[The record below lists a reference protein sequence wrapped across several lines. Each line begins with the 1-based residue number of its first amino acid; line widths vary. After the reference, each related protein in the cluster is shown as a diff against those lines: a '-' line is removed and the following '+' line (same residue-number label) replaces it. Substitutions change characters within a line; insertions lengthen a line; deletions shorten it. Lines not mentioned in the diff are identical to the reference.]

1 MTDLALPA
9 ASPVTP
15 AHSVLRRF
23 LSLALIHGV
32 LIAGAIFML
41 APFIWMLV
49 TSIKPPAEIFSAEI
63 SLWPKQFYG
72 VENFSFAMEK
82 APLLRFALNGV
93 ILCGGILIVQLL
105 VAIPCAYAIAK
116 LKFRAARLMMVLVM
130 LGLLVPIHATALP
143 LYVAFDRLA
152 VLNSYTALVAPFSI
166 SVFAIFLFLQF
177 FRAIPDDLIH
187 AARLDGMSE
196 IGIVARVVVP
206 NAWPA
211 ITAFA
216 IFSVVAHWN
225 DLFWPLVVVT
235 NQNYATPPLGLLYFR
250 AAEAGDDYGA
260 LMAATLIITLPLVAA
275 FLVAQKRFV
284 EGITMTGLKG

>member
-1 MTDLALPA
+1 MTSNAF
-9 ASPVTP
+9 
-15 AHSVLRRF
+15 SVARIARLTV
-23 LSLALIHGV
+23 LSLGALIF
-32 LIAGAIFML
+32 LAPYIFML
-41 APFIWMLV
+41 STAGKAQ
-49 TSIKPPAEIFSAEI
+49 SEIFSS
-63 SLWPKQFYG
+63 SLSLIPQQWSYI
-72 VENFSFAMEK
+72 ENFSK
-82 APLLRFALNGV
+82 ALSRVSMSKLLFNGV
-93 ILCGGILIVQLL
+93 IVCALIFVIQIV
-105 VAIPCAYAIAK
+105 VAIPCAYAMAK
-116 LKFRAARLMMVLVM
+116 LKFRAARTMMVLVM

-143 LYVAFDRLA
+143 IYVAFDRLS

-177 FRAIPDDLIH
+177 FRAMPDDLIH

-196 IGIVARVVVP
+196 AGIVARVIVP

-225 DLFWPLVVVT
+225 DLFWPLIVVT
-235 NQNYATPPLGLLYFR
+235 NQDYATPPLGLLYFR

-260 LMAATLIITLPLVAA
+260 LMAATLIITLPLVSA
-275 FLVAQKRFV
+275 FLLAQKRFV

>member
-1 MTDLALPA
+1 MTSNAF
-9 ASPVTP
+9 
-15 AHSVLRRF
+15 SVARIARLTV
-23 LSLALIHGV
+23 LSLGAL
-32 LIAGAIFML
+32 LFLAPYIFMVST
-41 APFIWMLV
+41 AG
-49 TSIKPPAEIFSAEI
+49 KPQSEIFSS
-63 SLWPKQFYG
+63 SLSLIPQQWSY
-72 VENFSFAMEK
+72 VENFTK
-82 APLLRFALNGV
+82 ALSRVSMTTLLFNGV
-93 ILCGGILIVQLL
+93 IVCALIFVIQIV
-105 VAIPCAYAIAK
+105 VAIPCAYAMAK
-116 LKFRAARLMMVLVM
+116 LKFRAARTMMVLVM

-143 LYVAFDRLA
+143 IYVAFDKLS

-177 FRAIPDDLIH
+177 FRAMPDDLIH

-196 IGIVARVVVP
+196 AGIVARVIVP

-225 DLFWPLVVVT
+225 DLFWPLIVVT
-235 NQNYATPPLGLLYFR
+235 NQDYATPPLGLLYFR

-260 LMAATLIITLPLVAA
+260 LMAATLNITLPLVTA
-275 FLVAQKRFV
+275 FLLAQKRFV

>member
-1 MTDLALPA
+1 MNASAFTLGRAVRLSILIFGAVIFLAPYVFMISTA
-9 ASPVTP
+9 GKAQSDIF
-15 AHSVLRRF
+15 SSS
-23 LSLALIHGV
+23 LSLIPQHWSYVANFTKALTRVSMTTLLWNGVVVCALIFV
-32 LIAGAIFML
+32 FQVMI
-41 APFIWMLV
+41 
-49 TSIKPPAEIFSAEI
+49 
-63 SLWPKQFYG
+63 
-72 VENFSFAMEK
+72 
-82 APLLRFALNGV
+82 
-93 ILCGGILIVQLL
+93 
-105 VAIPCAYAIAK
+105 AIPCAYAMAK

-152 VLNSYTALVAPFSI
+152 VLNSYFALVAPFTI
-166 SVFAIFLFLQF
+166 SVFGIFLFLQF

-196 IGIVARVVVP
+196 LGIIGRVIVP

-225 DLFWPLVVVT
+225 DLYWPLIVVS
-235 NQNYATPPLGLLYFR
+235 NQAYATPPLGLLYFR

-260 LMAATLIITLPLVAA
+260 LMAATLIITFPLVAA
-275 FLVAQKRFV
+275 FLLAQKRFV

>member
-1 MTDLALPA
+1 MTVNSL
-9 ASPVTP
+9 SPGRI
-15 AHSVLRRF
+15 LRF
-23 LSLALIHGV
+23 TLLSLGALIF
-32 LIAGAIFML
+32 LAPYIFMIST
-41 APFIWMLV
+41 AGKAQ
-49 TSIKPPAEIFSAEI
+49 SEIFSS
-63 SLWPKQFYG
+63 SLSLIPQQWSY
-72 VENFSFAMEK
+72 VENFTK
-82 APLLRFALNGV
+82 ALSRVSMPILLLNGV
-93 ILCGGILIVQLL
+93 IVCAMIFIVQVV
-105 VAIPCAYAIAK
+105 VAIPCAYAMAK

>member
-1 MTDLALPA
+1 MTVNSL
-9 ASPVTP
+9 SPGRI
-15 AHSVLRRF
+15 LRF
-23 LSLALIHGV
+23 TLLSLGALIF
-32 LIAGAIFML
+32 LAPYIFMIST
-41 APFIWMLV
+41 AGKAQ
-49 TSIKPPAEIFSAEI
+49 SEIFSS
-63 SLWPKQFYG
+63 SLSLIPQQWSY
-72 VENFSFAMEK
+72 VENFTK
-82 APLLRFALNGV
+82 ALSRVSMPILLLNGV
-93 ILCGGILIVQLL
+93 IVCAMIFIVQVV
-105 VAIPCAYAIAK
+105 VAIPCAYAMAK

-284 EGITMTGLKG
+284 EGITMAGLKG

>member
-1 MTDLALPA
+1 M
-9 ASPVTP
+9 S
-15 AHSVLRRF
+15 AHS
-23 LSLALIHGV
+23 LSLGRILRFTLLTLGALIF
-32 LIAGAIFML
+32 LAPYIFMIST
-41 APFIWMLV
+41 AGKAQ
-49 TSIKPPAEIFSAEI
+49 SEIFSS
-63 SLWPKQFYG
+63 SLTLIPEQWSY
-72 VENFSFAMEK
+72 VENFTK
-82 APLLRFALNGV
+82 ALSRVSMPALLLNGV
-93 ILCGGILIVQLL
+93 IVCVMIFVVQVV
-105 VAIPCAYAIAK
+105 VAIPCAYAMAK
-116 LKFRAARLMMVLVM
+116 LKFRAARFMMVLVM

-177 FRAIPDDLIH
+177 FRALPDDLIH

-235 NQNYATPPLGLLYFR
+235 NQDYATPPLGLLFFR

-275 FLVAQKRFV
+275 FLLAQKRFV

>member
-1 MTDLALPA
+1 M
-9 ASPVTP
+9 S
-15 AHSVLRRF
+15 AHS
-23 LSLALIHGV
+23 LSLGRILRFAILTLGALIF
-32 LIAGAIFML
+32 LAPYIFMIST
-41 APFIWMLV
+41 AGKAQ
-49 TSIKPPAEIFSAEI
+49 SEIFSS
-63 SLWPKQFYG
+63 SLTLIPEQWSY
-72 VENFSFAMEK
+72 VENFTK
-82 APLLRFALNGV
+82 ALSRVSMLTLLLNGV
-93 ILCGGILIVQLL
+93 IVCAMIFVVQVV
-105 VAIPCAYAIAK
+105 VAIPCAYAMAK

-177 FRAIPDDLIH
+177 FRALPDDLIQ

-225 DLFWPLVVVT
+225 DLFWPLVVVS
-235 NQNYATPPLGLLYFR
+235 NQDYATPPLGLLFFR

-275 FLVAQKRFV
+275 FLIAQKRFV

>member
-1 MTDLALPA
+1 MTTNA
-9 ASPVTP
+9 
-15 AHSVLRRF
+15 
-23 LSLALIHGV
+23 LSLGRIARLTVLSLGALIF
-32 LIAGAIFML
+32 LAPYIFMVST
-41 APFIWMLV
+41 AGKAQ
-49 TSIKPPAEIFSAEI
+49 SEIFSS
-63 SLWPKQFYG
+63 SLSLIPEQWSY
-72 VENFSFAMEK
+72 VENFSK
-82 APLLRFALNGV
+82 ALSRVSMSTLLFNGV
-93 ILCGGILIVQLL
+93 VVCALIFVIQIV
-105 VAIPCAYAIAK
+105 VAIPCAYAMTK
-116 LKFRAARLMMVLVM
+116 LKFRAARTMMVLVM

-143 LYVAFDRLA
+143 IYVAFDRLS

-177 FRAIPDDLIH
+177 FRAMPDDLIH

-196 IGIVARVVVP
+196 AGIVARVIVP

-225 DLFWPLVVVT
+225 DLFWPLIVVT
-235 NQNYATPPLGLLYFR
+235 NQDYATPPLGLLYFR

-260 LMAATLIITLPLVAA
+260 LMAATLIITLPLVTA
-275 FLVAQKRFV
+275 FLLAQKRFV